1 MSKLSIQA
9 TGLIVAIFLGCS
21 THAAPAELQ
30 ITKLGNK
37 TVDLLRAL
45 VSRPNG
51 VEKQLE
57 TCISKFKSSK
67 ASVNYARIIEL
78 KESDS
83 ETGVLTSYSI
93 MGETDGGEVE
103 LFITPIEGGYECE
116 FRTQSKEGV
125 K

>member
-1 MSKLSIQA
+1 MSKLSIQT

-21 THAAPAELQ
+21 AHSAPAELPK

-51 VEKQLE
+51 VDKQLE

-83 ETGVLTSYSI
+83 ETGILTSYSI

-103 LFITPIEGGYECE
+103 LFITPVEGGYECE
-116 FRTQSKEGV
+116 FRTQSKG
-125 K
+125 